1 MTGGDAA
8 ACASPKAAKQIQCAL
23 EKTCM
28 NGADATDMPNLI
40 PRYSA
45 QISAVFVRQQKGQAH
60 QVGGGDG
67 VEASRNGLP
76 SMGLRESGRV
86 EVLLAGRAEL
96 LHDAVHGT
104 VPAPV

>member
-45 QISAVFVRQQKGQAH
+45 QISAVFDSCTRLRWRIFDSLSKRKQKLRTGPIAPNFKFPRQPIVNPGVR
-60 QVGGGDG
+60 
-67 VEASRNGLP
+67 
-76 SMGLRESGRV
+76 
-86 EVLLAGRAEL
+86 
-96 LHDAVHGT
+96 T
-104 VPAPV
+104 VPLRNFSGWHHR